1 MGDSNDEALEFLT
14 RSLAEMGVSP
24 EAAQQAVRHG
34 ARSVEEAI
42 ALLNGEGPSHQ
53 RGASQTSGDPSAW
66 EEHWSAEHGG
76 RPYYHHR
83 QQGTTQWEEPV
94 ALRALRLQVAQGI
107 YDLPLARCERI
118 AAALEALL
126 ALPPGPRGDVSAL
139 EAEPLNPTL
148 ATLRKIL
155 SNIVSS
161 PANPKF
167 RTVKKAN
174 GTFRKVWDVELGKR
188 VLLECGFVQT
198 EEAVTLAQEAALGPV
213 RFIVSRLQ
221 EAGECIRNT
230 APIDIRGD
238 GAEGAQ
244 WEQAGNAHMQGAG
257 PSSATPSAARW
268 QKEIHYCKRCKKFI
282 NDGSERV
289 WTRQHDA
296 PPGEFR
302 YACTTCPDF
311 SLCEICW
318 DAYNE
323 GRFQHDQGHTFEHI
337 HPISSRHNTTIHG
350 QGPWGNFGGS
360 VSSRS
365 RDRLKE
371 RTGL

>member
-1 MGDSNDEALEFLT
+1 MTIYRSNENNMVCAVAILQHGKSTGRLSTGDVHITIIDSKA
-14 RSLAEMGVSP
+14 
-24 EAAQQAVRHG
+24 RHSG
-34 ARSVEEAI
+34 RLV
-42 ALLNGEGPSHQ
+42 LN
-53 RGASQTSGDPSAW
+53 
-66 EEHWSAEHGG
+66 
-76 RPYYHHR
+76 
-83 QQGTTQWEEPV
+83 EPV

-161 PANPKF
+161 VLASYIARLADAEDDKQSF
-167 RTVKKAN
+167 RGFSAWLFLARRTLKPHALDLVI
-174 GTFRKVWDVELGKR
+174 VWDVELGKR

-257 PSSATPSAARW
+257 QVESSLEVEDVDMVLCVADLITAIFCDAIGSAVA
-268 QKEIHYCKRCKKFI
+268 
-282 NDGSERV
+282 ERD
-289 WTRQHDA
+289 TLLQA
-296 PPGEFR
+296 
-302 YACTTCPDF
+302 
-311 SLCEICW
+311 L
-318 DAYNE
+318 
-323 GRFQHDQGHTFEHI
+323 
-337 HPISSRHNTTIHG
+337 
-350 QGPWGNFGGS
+350 
-360 VSSRS
+360 
-365 RDRLKE
+365 
-371 RTGL
+371 